1 MDKQGI
7 VGVAICVA
15 LLIVWYPLMQWLGW
29 LPKRPSP
36 RPIAPVEKTRVAPP
50 PASEEKTAGEKAVPA
65 LPVVRPSTQPP
76 AGPPSTASTA
86 APDVSGPGLKPRPV
100 PLETLLLDGTEHMS
114 VEIDARSGGIVGVR
128 LLEYESDADPAKP
141 YVLGDKRFPLCSLEF
156 RQDGK
161 KIRALGE
168 GRVVR
173 KGRREAVLV
182 RPLPGTPLE
191 IRESW
196 KLSAETPY
204 EVDYSVAVRNTG
216 TEAFRFPPFDV
227 TGGAVALP
235 NPKDKKSGGKFAMFS
250 LGVNVLM
257 QGQKRPVSFAAKKI
271 AKLQEKDL
279 SLLAKTPIEWLAL
292 HNKYFLFCL
301 ATKGKEVLSG
311 FRMQKLKPDPNDYGV
326 IAASVSMAGQRL
338 EPGATFEFNI
348 PVYAG
353 PKELERLRAWQPGLD
368 SVMGLDR
375 FFFWHPAWMGWVSR
389 LILRS
394 LNWLNQVFDTK
405 WGYGWAIIVV
415 TFVIKMLFWPLTHRS
430 TVSMRR
436 MQKIQPLMKEI
447 REKYKADPQKM
458 NRKLMELYR
467 EHNVSPL
474 GGCLPIFFQIPV
486 FFALFNVLRGAI
498 ELRHASFLWARDLS
512 IPDDLPFSLAGFPI
526 RPFAILMV
534 LTMLLQ
540 QKLMPTSPDPSQTRM
555 MLFMTVFMAFIF
567 YGMPSG
573 LTLYWTFNQ
582 VLTIG
587 QALVAK
593 RLEERGTGAAA
604 VA

>member
-15 LLIVWYPLMQWLGW
+15 LLILWYPLMQWLGW
-29 LPKRPSP
+29 LPKRPMP
-36 RPIAPVEKTRVAPP
+36 QPISPVEKTVAAPP
-50 PASEEKTAGEKAVPA
+50 APAGGETAGKAAPVPPA
-65 LPVVRPSTQPP
+65 PRPAVQPP
-76 AGPPSTASTA
+76 EATPAATSTG
-86 APDVSGPGLKPRPV
+86 APTVSGPGLKPRPV
-100 PLETLLLDGTEHMS
+100 PLDTLFLTGVKHMS
-114 VEIDARSGGIVGVR
+114 VEIDGRSGGIVGVR
-128 LLEYESDADPAKP
+128 LLDYESDADPAEP
-141 YVLGDKRFPLCSLEF
+141 YVLGDRRFPLCSMEF
-156 RQDGK
+156 RQEGQEGPT
-161 KIRALGE
+161 LGA
-168 GRVVR
+168 GQVVR
-173 KGRREAVLV
+173 KGPGEAVLV
-182 RPLPGTPLE
+182 RDLPGTPLE

-196 KLSAETPY
+196 KLSPETPY
-204 EVDYSVAVRNTG
+204 EVDYSLSVRNTG
-216 TEAFRFPPFDV
+216 GEAFRLPPFDV
-227 TGGAVALP
+227 TGGAVSLP
-235 NPKDKKSGGKFAMFS
+235 DPRDKKSGGKFAMFS

-257 QGQKRPVSFAAKKI
+257 QGQKRPVSFPVKKI
-271 AKLQEKDL
+271 AKLREKDS
-279 SLLAKTPIEWLAL
+279 SLLAKTPIQWLAV

-301 ATKGKEVLSG
+301 AAKGNKTLNG
-311 FRMQKLKPDPNDYGV
+311 FKMQELKLDPADPGLIV
-326 IAASVSMAGQRL
+326 TAVTMPGRRL
-338 EPGATFEFNI
+338 APGETFRLKV

-353 PKELERLRAWQPGLD
+353 PKKLKRLRAWQPGLD

-394 LNWLNQVFDTK
+394 LNWLNQVIDTK

-430 TVSMRR
+430 TVSMRK

-498 ELRHASFLWARDLS
+498 ELRHAPFLWARDLS

-534 LTMLLQ
+534 ATMLLQ

-587 QALVAK
+587 QSLVAK
-593 RLEERGTGAAA
+593 RLEERSTAAA
-604 VA
+604 AA